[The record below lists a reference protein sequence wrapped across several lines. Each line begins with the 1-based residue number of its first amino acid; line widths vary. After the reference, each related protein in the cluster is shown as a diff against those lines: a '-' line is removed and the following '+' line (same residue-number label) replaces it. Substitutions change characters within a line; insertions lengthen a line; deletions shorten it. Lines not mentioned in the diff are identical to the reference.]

1 MSEEK
6 QADVDTLQLPE
17 VEVEEGSRFS
27 IIWLIPLVAALI
39 GMWLA
44 YKTVTEMGPTIT
56 ITFKSGEGLE
66 AGKTKIKYQSVK
78 VGTVETVEIS
88 DDLSHVIVTAK
99 MDKGSESHLTEH
111 TRFWVVRPRVGLGG
125 VSGLETLVSGAYIGV
140 DPMPGAS
147 ATAFTGLEKPPGV
160 TASEAGAQF
169 VLRAE
174 KLGSC
179 YPGAP
184 IYYRDI
190 EVGRILSHQF
200 SDEDDSVLIDIFIR
214 APHHLRVRDTSRF
227 WQRQGLEVDMSA
239 EGVNVEMPSLA
250 SLISG
255 GVSFDTPVTAG
266 GSNEPSQPGTVFKVF
281 KNFKSMGEAK
291 YVRKVPYLIH
301 FDSSVRGLTS
311 GAPVEF
317 RGIKIGSV
325 TDVAVKIDPKSLDI
339 EIPVIIEIEPERIT
353 TPEFQASH
361 EPYKVGAHMVERG
374 LRAQLQTGSL
384 LTGQLFVM
392 LDFHPDLPQQSLIM
406 SGKYPEIPT
415 VPSTMQE
422 LEQTVHNVLTDIRK
436 LPLDQISHELLGAM
450 KGANR
455 LTNSPELLTSIRNV
469 NAAVIDLRKLT
480 REMHQTLADV
490 ADPNSPT
497 MVNLASTLEELS
509 DAARS
514 IRVFAEYLE
523 RHPEALVRGKSQ

>member
-1 MSEEK
+1 
-6 QADVDTLQLPE
+6 
-17 VEVEEGSRFS
+17 
-27 IIWLIPLVAALI
+27 
-39 GMWLA
+39 
-44 YKTVTEMGPTIT
+44 
-56 ITFKSGEGLE
+56 
-66 AGKTKIKYQSVK
+66 
-78 VGTVETVEIS
+78 
-88 DDLSHVIVTAK
+88 
-99 MDKGSESHLTEH
+99 
-111 TRFWVVRPRVGLGG
+111 
-125 VSGLETLVSGAYIGV
+125 
-140 DPMPGAS
+140 
-147 ATAFTGLEKPPGV
+147 
-160 TASEAGAQF
+160 
-169 VLRAE
+169 
-174 KLGSC
+174 
-179 YPGAP
+179 
-184 IYYRDI
+184 
-190 EVGRILSHQF
+190 
-200 SDEDDSVLIDIFIR
+200 
-214 APHHLRVRDTSRF
+214 
-227 WQRQGLEVDMSA
+227 
-239 EGVNVEMPSLA
+239 
-250 SLISG
+250 
-255 GVSFDTPVTAG
+255 
-266 GSNEPSQPGTVFKVF
+266 
-281 KNFKSMGEAK
+281 
-291 YVRKVPYLIH
+291 
-301 FDSSVRGLTS
+301 
-311 GAPVEF
+311 
-317 RGIKIGSV
+317 
-325 TDVAVKIDPKSLDI
+325 
-339 EIPVIIEIEPERIT
+339 
-353 TPEFQASH
+353 
-361 EPYKVGAHMVERG
+361 MVERG